1 MPPEVKLQSE
11 VAGVY
16 RHPGRE
22 VKRELWTNPERGNGT
37 ENPPPNLEPSNRN
50 RSSLLTTSVVMRR
63 PTLPITTLSGVF
75 QPPGDRRKRYS
86 LSDLLFQ
93 AG

>member
-11 VAGVY
+11 VTGVY
-16 RHPGRE
+16 RHPGGE
-22 VKRELWTNPERGNGT
+22 VKRELWTNSE
-37 ENPPPNLEPSNRN
+37 